1 MTIKPMKH
9 FLLTLICTLAL
20 AACTVSEEDRKNF
33 LPYAKGKPGEIIL
46 AMDSTMWAGTLGEV
60 VRTTFKPVVDG
71 LPRGE
76 ALFSV
81 RYVDPR
87 KINDVL
93 KQVNNLIFVSTLDS
107 KSQGSRILNNYFTK
121 ESRKQIKENEKL
133 FVFTDQDVFAR
144 GQEVM
149 YLFGQNEEQLI
160 AYINKSKFQLQNHF
174 NSIENDRL
182 KKRLYKA
189 KEVVGINDKL
199 IKDHDCSMRI
209 PSGYQLVESQ
219 EGFIWVRR
227 IETMVDKDIFIAYR
241 DFDNEEIF
249 QPENVL
255 KLRES
260 ITSKYLFD
268 DPADLSTYVTTQE
281 YMPLIYDEVNF
292 NEKYAI
298 RTKGLWK
305 TNNNAMGGPFLSY
318 TFVDEALNRL
328 YYIEGFIYS
337 PGKSQRE
344 YMREI
349 TVILSTFRSSAEL
362 VDEN

>member
-1 MTIKPMKH
+1 MKY
-9 FLLTLICTLAL
+9 FLLTLIYIAVLAG
-20 AACTVSEEDRKNF
+20 CSVSEEDRKNF
-33 LPYAKGKPGEIIL
+33 LPIAKGKPGEIIL
-46 AMDSTMWAGTLGEV
+46 AMDSAKWAGTLGEEI
-60 VRTTFKPVVDG
+60 RDTFKPVVDG

-87 KINDVL
+87 RINSIL
-93 KQVNNLIFVSTLDS
+93 KQVKNIIFVSTLDS
-107 KSQGSRILNNYFTK
+107 HSKGSRIINNYFTK

-149 YLFGQNEEQLI
+149 YLFGQNDQQLI
-160 AYINKSKFQLQNHF
+160 EHITTSRSQLQSHF

-182 KKRLYKA
+182 KKGLYKA
-189 KEVVGINDKL
+189 KEVVGINQML
-199 IKDHDCSMRI
+199 SKDHNCIMRV
-209 PSGYQLVESQ
+209 PSGYQLAENKK
-219 EGFIWVRR
+219 GFVWIRR
-227 IETMVDKDIFIAYR
+227 IETQVDKDIFIAYR
-241 DFDNEEIF
+241 NFDNEEIF
-249 QPENVL
+249 KPENIL
-255 KLRES
+255 ELRES
-260 ITSKYLFD
+260 ITSKHLFD
-268 DPADLSTYVTTQE
+268 DPEDLSTYVTTQE

-292 NEKYAI
+292 NDKYAI

-344 YMREI
+344 YMREVE
-349 TVILSTFRSSAEL
+349 VILSTFKTSKEL
-362 VDEN
+362 PSKK